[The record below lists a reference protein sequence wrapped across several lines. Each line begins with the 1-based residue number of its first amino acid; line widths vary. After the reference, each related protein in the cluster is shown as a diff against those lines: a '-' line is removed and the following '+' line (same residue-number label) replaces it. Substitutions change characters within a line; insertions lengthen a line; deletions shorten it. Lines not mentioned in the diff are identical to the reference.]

1 MGCVC
6 VFVQIWTSQL
16 KRTVQT
22 AKHLSGQVEQWK
34 ALNELEVVSSVTYTC
49 ARTVYSVYTMYMYMY
64 MYSVHVHACTCTSD
78 VSV

>member
-64 MYSVHVHACTCTSD
+64 KCTCTCISVHVH
-78 VSV
+78 VPLM